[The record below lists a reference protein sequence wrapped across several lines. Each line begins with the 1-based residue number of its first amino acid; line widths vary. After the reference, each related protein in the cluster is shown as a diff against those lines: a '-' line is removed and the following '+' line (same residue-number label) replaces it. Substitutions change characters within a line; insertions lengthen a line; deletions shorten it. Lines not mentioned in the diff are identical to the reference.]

1 MLGLDAGEDPG
12 RPTDLCDSVQT
23 TGAARGAPTEMG
35 GSMTQ
40 DTIVT
45 VLQLVVGLG
54 LLNVWLVRSRSATA
68 YRGGAATS
76 LREEFAVYGLPVA
89 VFYGVGVLKV
99 SAGLLLVAGVWLDL
113 PVRIAAGVVAALMVG
128 ALAMHVKVGDP
139 VKKAIPATLMLVMST
154 AIALLAA

>member
-1 MLGLDAGEDPG
+1 
-12 RPTDLCDSVQT
+12 
-23 TGAARGAPTEMG
+23 
-35 GSMTQ
+35 
-40 DTIVT
+40 
-45 VLQLVVGLG
+45 LVVGLG

-89 VFYGVGVLKV
+89 VFYVVGVLKV

-128 ALAMHVKVGDP
+128 ALAVHVKVGDP
-139 VKKAIPATLMLVMST
+139 VKKAIPATLMLAMST

>member
-1 MLGLDAGEDPG
+1 MDQ
-12 RPTDLCDSVQT
+12 DLM
-23 TGAARGAPTEMG
+23 A
-35 GSMTQ
+35 
-40 DTIVT
+40 T

-54 LLNVWLVRSRSATA
+54 LLNVWIVRSRSATA

-89 VFYGVGVLKV
+89 VFFTVGVLKV
-99 SAGLLLVAGVWLDL
+99 GSALVLIAGVWLDVSVQL
-113 PVRIAAGVVAALMVG
+113 AAGVVAALMVG

-139 VKKAIPATLMLVMST
+139 VKKAVPATLMLAMST